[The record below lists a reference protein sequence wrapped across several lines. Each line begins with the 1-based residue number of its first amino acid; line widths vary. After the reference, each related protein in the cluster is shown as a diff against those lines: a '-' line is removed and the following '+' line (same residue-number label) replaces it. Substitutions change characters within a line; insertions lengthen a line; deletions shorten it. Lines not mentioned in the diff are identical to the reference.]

1 MIAQLAVCAQKLRLC
16 VAAMA
21 LVVNLHAELDVA
33 EQMVIEMQ
41 RDAFIDPLAGVF
53 NRAGW
58 INRLAHIDA
67 MDSSSDDDAEIGR
80 AACRERVCA
89 YVEISVVVGALKQ
102 KKNTTDNK

>member
-1 MIAQLAVCAQKLRLC
+1 MIAQLAVCAQNLRLC

-41 RDAFIDPLAGVF
+41 RDEFIDPLTGVF

-67 MDSSSDDDAEIGR
+67 MR
-80 AACRERVCA
+80 AAERRVGKECVSTCRSGWSR
-89 YVEISVVVGALKQ
+89 YHSKKQ
-102 KKNTTDNK
+102 NLVTN